1 MALMNSVHKLWAWRI
16 LVVITQGF
24 LVTHPFLCGR
34 SFSDLERY
42 AQRIGALSEVD
53 LRVQKD
59 QEPDDEGFGEG
70 MKLRGK
76 TVVVNDADDEDEWD

>member
-1 MALMNSVHKLWAWRI
+1 MDHMNFVHNLWAWRI

-24 LVTHPFLCGR
+24 LVTHPCLCGC
-34 SFSDLERY
+34 SFPDLERY
-42 AQRIGALSEVD
+42 ALRIGALSEVD

-59 QEPDDEGFGEG
+59 QDPDEEFGES

-76 TVVVNDADDEDEWD
+76 KVVVNDADDEDDWD